1 MPVYLV
7 MFIKADNPQV
17 DDTEYLFWYIFQH
30 QIIRHYWSSDVRC
43 WDTKLAEIKN
53 RWTDLLTRLRCYS
66 FISAGGN
73 RFLSWC
79 KDRNFFCNFQIFEQR
94 NQEKVYFLN
103 NESWEK
109 IDLTKKSRAR
119 SQLWLSFDTFS
130 LFFLCFVQNNQY
142 LCKCILPNMAAM
154 SFE

>member
-1 MPVYLV
+1 MILNIFSDISFNTKFFLHVFQKIVCYDRDQVPV
-7 MFIKADNPQV
+7 
-17 DDTEYLFWYIFQH
+17 
-30 QIIRHYWSSDVRC
+30 II
-43 WDTKLAEIKN
+43 KLAEIKN

-103 NESWEK
+103 DESWEN
-109 IDLTKKSRAR
+109 TVTTMT
-119 SQLWLSFDTFS
+119 TFRYFFF
-130 LFFLCFVQNNQY
+130 LFLCFVQNNQY
-142 LCKCILPNMAAM
+142 LCKCILPNVAVTL
-154 SFE
+154 FE